1 MVEAYREI
9 SSHFRKELAE
19 LHEEGASINYC
30 YQCATCSGICPV
42 FRYNPKYNPRKLIE
56 GMLTGRK
63 EEMVKDPNIWLC
75 TVCHNCT
82 EVCPQGVRVSELL
95 TVLRNLATKAGNF
108 PDHLKAEVKV
118 LVETGLV
125 NAPSKAT
132 ISRRAKMGLPE
143 LKTADPAEIKA
154 LLEHL
159 GFIEL
164 MAKGEKKEEKKE
176 ESSGGGQQ

>member
-1 MVEAYREI
+1 MVETYHEI
-9 SSHFRKELAE
+9 NTRFRKELAE
-19 LHEEGASINYC
+19 LHEEGETINFC

-42 FRYNPKYNPRKLIE
+42 FRYNSKYNPRRLIE
-56 GMLTGRK
+56 GMLTGK
-63 EEMVKDPNIWLC
+63 KDELIHDPNIWLC

-95 TVLRNLATKAGNF
+95 ATLRNLATKAGNF
-108 PDHLKAEVKV
+108 PEHLRAEAKV
-118 LVETGLV
+118 LIETGLV

-143 LKTADPAEIKA
+143 LKTADPAEIRA

-159 GFIEL
+159 GFVKL
-164 MAKGEKKEEKKE
+164 TAKEEKAVKE
-176 ESSGGGQQ
+176 ESSGGKQQ